1 MERKKTRPVWLGTV
15 QVGGGAPISVQSMTN
30 TDTRDIAAT
39 VEQINKLALAGCEI
53 VRVAVPDL
61 EAADALSFIKDQINI
76 PLVADIHF
84 DYRLALAAL
93 DKGVDGLRIN
103 PGNIG
108 GRERVFKIAA
118 AAKARKVPIRIGVN
132 AGSLEKNL
140 LDECGKPTASALV
153 KSALREIRL
162 LEEVGFFDLKVSV
175 KSSDV
180 PMMLEAYQMLSEKT
194 DYPLHLGVTE
204 AGTLRSGAVKSA
216 VGIGILLSKG
226 IGDTIRVSLTG
237 NPLEEVR
244 VGYDILKSLGLRAR
258 GIELISCPTCA
269 RTQIDLIK
277 IASEIEEK
285 LEGITAPLK
294 IAVMGCVVNGP
305 LEAKNADLGVAG
317 GKGTGL
323 IFRRGKVIK
332 SVQEKE
338 LVSELV
344 REAEQ
349 LAAQTAI
356 QNTKI

>member
-1 MERKKTRPVWLGTV
+1 
-15 QVGGGAPISVQSMTN
+15 MTN
-30 TDTRDIAAT
+30 TDTRNVAAT
-39 VEQINKLALAGCEI
+39 VEQINKLTLAGCEI

-61 EAADALSFIKDQINI
+61 EAADALLLIKNQINI

-93 DKGVDGLRIN
+93 ERSVDGLRIN

-108 GRERVFKIAA
+108 SREKVVKIAA
-118 AAKARKVPIRIGVN
+118 AAREKKVPIRIGVN
-132 AGSLEKNL
+132 AGSLAKDL
-140 LDECGKPTASALV
+140 LDKHGKPTASALV
-153 KSALREIRL
+153 ESALREIRL

-237 NPLEEVR
+237 SPLEEVR
-244 VGYDILKSLGLRAR
+244 VGYDILKSLGLRSR

-269 RTQIDLIK
+269 RTQIDIIK
-277 IASEIEEK
+277 IAVEVEEK

-323 IFRRGKVIK
+323 IFRQGKIIK

-356 QNTKI
+356 HSKNE

>member
-1 MERKKTRPVWLGTV
+1 MERKRTRPVWLGTA

-61 EAADALSFIKDQINI
+61 EAAGALSLIKARINV

-108 GRERVFKIAA
+108 GREGVFKIAA
-118 AAKARKVPIRIGVN
+118 AAGERKVPVRIGVN
-132 AGSLEKNL
+132 AGSLEKDL
-140 LDECGKPTASALV
+140 LDKGKPTASALV
-153 KSALREIRL
+153 ESALRAVRL
-162 LEEVGFFDLKVSV
+162 FEEVGFFDLKVSV

-180 PMMLEAYQMLSEKT
+180 PMMLEAYQMLAEKT

-237 NPLEEVR
+237 NPLDEVR
-244 VGYDILKSLGLRAR
+244 VGYDILKSLGLRKR
-258 GIELISCPTCA
+258 GIELVSCPTCA
-269 RTQIDLIK
+269 RTQIDIIK
-277 IASEIEEK
+277 IAGEVEEK

-323 IFRRGKVIK
+323 IFRQGKVIR
-332 SVQEKE
+332 SVKEKD

-344 REAEQ
+344 REAEEM
-349 LAAQTAI
+349 AAQTAAK
-356 QNTKI
+356 T